1 MNERKAVTR
10 LTLDLKLPAAQGS
23 ISCTLGDTN
32 RRLEITVVDG
42 GIPFSIPPTW
52 TAVLSGTKSEGDP
65 MYLSCVV
72 SDGKVI
78 FDFAGS
84 PIISSTSDTFQMQVD
99 LYNFAAELVA
109 SPKFYVA
116 VLPAARNLKDIDKAE
131 NFSIIQDFVEQRN
144 EINTTLDNHDERIK
158 SNKVEIDANKTAIS
172 MHGKNLEYLNADTS
186 HLMQLRSVAD
196 EIVIKLDDWP
206 KSKPYELQ
214 TQITLTK
221 NQAVLA
227 FPTTEKSETVMSTE
241 FVGAE
246 VRESDGVYR
255 VWITAENLP
264 TDDIAIGY
272 HVLTAVGKEK
282 AVEGDDGEETVQA
295 EVEPSVCLFGLKDR
309 SAQQEHEERI
319 RALEKQ
325 THTIT
330 ELSKMKSIMGVVVIK
345 SEEWTDDENELGVTI
360 KIPGIKK
367 QTLTLLY
374 PFDKNSRQNLKNM
387 RVTISP
393 LYDPDDEEDTVVLM
407 KAQGTSPMGDITLR
421 YIILTGVSE
430 SEDLTTP
437 NVELIGAETESSG
450 GTGNATTTSKVVV
463 KKDYWV
469 LDENEKVYKA
479 KVPIYY
485 YPVKKNLQHRLT
497 PNNLLTAATTVELN
511 VGVSCS
517 VSETGDLHELIFVA
531 EENPGID
538 MSFTAETL
546 VRPLADKEL
555 TAYINASEQMVYS
568 AIQLHNGDEGAH
580 PYIQKLVSDFAK
592 KIAADLA
599 GYYKKDETLSKTE
612 IGNLISAIPKFSFT
626 VVDTLPASGLT
637 TVVYLVPGETGTNN
651 VYTENIY
658 VNGRWER
665 LGAQTLD
672 LTGYVTEQLLTQRL
686 GEYMTLRDVEVLLG
700 SNLKYYYTSN
710 EIDRL
715 FIKLRD
721 LPYSFPNPYPITING
736 VSYDGTEPVVLRLDE
751 LPIVES
757 VEEMGDPENNENYY
771 VLQETGQIWRARY
784 LKGSDNWLPLAYTS
798 PADHT
803 PLGGVGYRF
812 PLKVSGSTG
821 EESEHSTTFLTGYI
835 PIMPGDTVRFR
846 NIVMNSAT
854 YGCIAPYYDASGAI
868 LRNQHAGY
876 PESTGG
882 NIILEDNGDYS
893 IRIPT
898 DSAHST
904 ARFIR
909 IQGYYKQGVT
919 PEIGTGIITVNEE
932 ISEVETGWHWVDT
945 GVKYTWGNDTALL
958 DLEQRVTDAEN
969 EIDALKKYTEF
980 PDEVPDYWRE
990 HLSEKIKEIQTAQK
1004 NANQRCVTWAAVSDL
1019 HESSAVNTTGVIIKA
1034 VCDACDI
1041 NVVLGL
1047 GDLSTRSSK
1056 ASEAEAVN
1064 TIGYAYNNLSPI
1076 LDRLLPVRGNH
1087 DGGWGTGDKTLLK
1100 PSVVDGLMSYP
1111 MHTGLEITYD
1121 AVGSGYYVTDK
1132 ARKVRYIMLNT
1143 NHRGAD
1149 PDATVSADGSSSYP
1163 YMSFYRITQVQME
1176 MIRDALTTIP
1186 NDSWSVVIASHIP
1199 PIGQIDRYGD
1209 GSYVIDISAHFGD
1222 FVALRDLIN
1231 AYVDREA
1238 KTITYAGT
1246 AAWDK
1251 ISLSVDFSAAKGHLV
1266 EFQSGHLHKYL
1277 YFSPLDVDPKTETVI
1292 GFPLRTVRCDGFQEN
1307 HDDTNDSTLDDA
1319 YAAQRVKGTTSEHSF
1334 LVCVH
1339 NIDSRLTT
1347 CIHIGVQE

>member
-72 SDGKVI
+72 SNGKVI

-116 VLPAARNLKDIDKAE
+116 VFPAARNLQDLDEAE
-131 NFSIIQDFVEQRN
+131 NFTIVKDFVAQRN
-144 EINTTLDNHDERIK
+144 EINATLENHDTRIK

-374 PFDKNSRQNLKNM
+374 PSDINSRQNLKNM

-393 LYDPDDEEDTVVLM
+393 LYDPNDEEDTVVLM
-407 KAQGTSPMGDITLR
+407 KAQGTRPMGDMTLR
-421 YIILTGVSE
+421 YIILTGVPE

-450 GTGNATTTSKVVV
+450 GTGNSTTISKVVV

-469 LDENEKVYKA
+469 LDENEEVYKA
-479 KVPIYY
+479 KVPITY
-485 YPVKKNLQHRLT
+485 YPAKKELQHRLT
-497 PNNLLTAATTVELN
+497 PNNLVTAYATVWLN
-511 VGVSCS
+511 VVVSCS
-517 VSETGDLHELIFVA
+517 VNEEGNLHELNFVA
-531 EENPGID
+531 AGAPDVD
-538 MSFTAETL
+538 MSFTSETL
-546 VRPLADKEL
+546 EMVGYEL
-555 TAYINASEQMVYS
+555 DPTAYINASEQTVYS
-568 AIQLHNGDEGAH
+568 AIQIHNGDEEAH

-612 IGNLISAIPKFSFT
+612 IGNLISSIPKFSFS

-672 LTGYVTEQLLTQRL
+672 LTGYVTEQMLTQRL
-686 GEYMTLRDVEVLLG
+686 GEYMTLTDVEVLLG
-700 SNLKYYYTSN
+700 SNLKYYYTKN
-710 EIDRL
+710 EIDHQ
-715 FIKLRD
+715 FIKIRE
-721 LPYSFPNPYPITING
+721 LPYAFPNPYPITING

-751 LPIVES
+751 LPIVE
-757 VEEMGDPENNENYY
+757 VLEEMGDPENNDKYY
-771 VLQETGQIWRARY
+771 VLQETEHIWRARY
-784 LKGSDNWLPLAYTS
+784 LKGSDNWLPKAYTS
-798 PADHT
+798 AMDHS
-803 PLGGVGYRF
+803 PYNGKGYAIGKR
-812 PLKVSGSTG
+812 VIGTTG
-821 EESEHSTTFLTGYI
+821 EEKDQSNCLITGYI
-835 PIMPGDTVRFR
+835 PINPGDIVRFR
-846 NIVMNSAT
+846 RLEMDAAT
-854 YGCIAPYYDASGAI
+854 YGCIAPVYDENGAI
-868 LRNQHAGY
+868 LPNSHAGFGQAG
-876 PESTGG
+876 TAGQ
-882 NIILEDNGDYS
+882 ILREDSGDY
-893 IRIPT
+893 IWEIPT
-898 DSAHST
+898 TSAVT
-904 ARFIR
+904 TVRYARL
-909 IQGYYKQGVT
+909 QCTTKSGT
-919 PEIGTGIITVNEE
+919 PDPSTGIITVNEK
-932 ISEVETGWHWVDT
+932 IREVETGWHWVDT

-958 DLEQRVTDAEN
+958 DLEQRVTDAET
-969 EIDALKKYTEF
+969 EIEALKKYTEF

-1004 NANQRCVTWAAVSDL
+1004 NAKQRCVTWASVADL

-1163 YMSFYRITQVQME
+1163 YMSFYRITQTQME

-1222 FVALRDLIN
+1222 YVAMRDLIN

-1246 AAWDK
+1246 ANFDK
-1251 ISLSVDFSAAKGHLV
+1251 INLSVDFSAAKGHLV

-1277 YFSPLDVDPKTETVI
+1277 YFDKYAVDPTTETVI

-1347 CIHIGVQE
+1347 CIHVGVQE